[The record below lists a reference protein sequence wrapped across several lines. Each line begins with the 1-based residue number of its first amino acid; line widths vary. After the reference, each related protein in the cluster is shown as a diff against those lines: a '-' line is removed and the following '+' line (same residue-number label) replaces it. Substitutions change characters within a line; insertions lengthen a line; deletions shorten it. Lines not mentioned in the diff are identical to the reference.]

1 MENLVFKRLVVAS
14 DTLKSGNQFEFKPR
28 FNLITANDNSVGKS
42 TLAKLLFW
50 ALGGDPVLDVTW
62 TGFDVRCLVDFSVG
76 NQTYQ
81 AGRYGNIM
89 FLRRPNGEWEKFP
102 KITGAYSDAF
112 AEIVGF
118 EALLPSRSDSTKLE
132 TPPPA
137 FYFLPFYVDQQRSWS
152 HAWNGFTNLEQ
163 YARWQKT
170 IIEYHTGYLRPEFF
184 TFEEKIAAQNLEKKT
199 AEGEVRKIETAI
211 DVVKTY
217 VPQSSKMVTL
227 SKGEF
232 DILAS
237 EVSDDIAKLQAKQED
252 LLGTIAEIQTE
263 RVYLQGQLDLAAIAS
278 SELDKDYTFSV
289 ECIEGESLLCPLCGT
304 VHDNSSPSRASILA
318 DKDEAERQVMQISG
332 KIERLNKE
340 LANSQKRLESTRA
353 EIDEINSKYKSLEPS
368 IMPENEEST
377 SEASFLDSIASR
389 AVQKH
394 VQRTMET
401 KTALIRSINSTNKN
415 LRTEQKKLLTKEQ
428 REDLNAAFK
437 NSLTSYLQE
446 LNAQGVNLAPV
457 ESPLDYKKIHGSGGA
472 AESTRGILAYYM
484 SVIRQAHKAEN
495 EAFPAI
501 VIDTPNQQEQADFN
515 YEKILQFLMD
525 AVPSNAQLILCAMN
539 RDEIKDYK
547 REAHVIELDEQKIL
561 KETNYTECRSLLNF
575 DGSITGPS
583 NNLPS

>member
-14 DTLKSGNQFEFKPR
+14 DTLKSGDQFEFKPR

-62 TGFDVRCLVDFSVG
+62 TGFDVRCLVNFSVG

-377 SEASFLDSIASR
+377 FEASFLDSIASR

-401 KTALIRSINSTNKN
+401 KTALIRSINSTNRN

-495 EAFPAI
+495 EAFSAI

-525 AVPSNAQLILCAMN
+525 TVPSNAQLILCAMN

-575 DGSITGPS
+575 DGLITEPS
-583 NNLPS
+583 NNMPS

>member
-50 ALGGDPVLDVTW
+50 TLGGDPVLDVTW

-152 HAWNGFTNLEQ
+152 YAWNGFTNLEQ
-163 YARWQKT
+163 YAKWQKT

-237 EVSDDIAKLQAKQED
+237 EVSDDIARLQAKQED
-252 LLGTIAEIQTE
+252 LLGTIAELQTE

-304 VHDNSSPSRASILA
+304 MHDNSSPSRASILA

-340 LANSQKRLESTRA
+340 LANSQKKLESTRT

-368 IMPENEEST
+368 SMPENQESA

-394 VQRTMET
+394 VQRTMEI
-401 KTALIRSINSTNKN
+401 KTALIRSINSTNRN
-415 LRTEQKKLLTKEQ
+415 LRAEQKKLLTKEQ

-437 NSLTSYLQE
+437 SSLTSYLQE

-495 EAFPAI
+495 EAFSAI

-515 YEKILQFLMD
+515 YEKILQFLTG

-575 DGSITGPS
+575 DGSITGTS

>member
-163 YARWQKT
+163 YAKWQKT

-217 VPQSSKMVTL
+217 VPQSRKMVTL

-252 LLGTIAEIQTE
+252 LLGTIAELQTE

-304 VHDNSSPSRASILA
+304 MHDNSSPSRASILA
-318 DKDEAERQVMQISG
+318 DKDEAERQVMQING

-340 LANSQKRLESTRA
+340 LANSQKRLESTRT

-368 IMPENEEST
+368 SMPENQENA

-394 VQRTMET
+394 VQRTMEA
-401 KTALIRSINSTNKN
+401 KTALIRSINSTNRS
-415 LRTEQKKLLTKEQ
+415 LRAEQKKLLTKEQ

-495 EAFPAI
+495 EAFSAI

-515 YEKILQFLMD
+515 YEKILQFLTG

>member
-163 YARWQKT
+163 YAKWQKT

-217 VPQSSKMVTL
+217 VPQSRKMVTL

-252 LLGTIAEIQTE
+252 LLGTIAELQTE

-304 VHDNSSPSRASILA
+304 MHDNSSPSRASILA
-318 DKDEAERQVMQISG
+318 DKDEAERQVMQING

-340 LANSQKRLESTRA
+340 LANSQKRLESTRT

-368 IMPENEEST
+368 SMPENQENA

-401 KTALIRSINSTNKN
+401 KTALIRSINSTNRSLKA
-415 LRTEQKKLLTKEQ
+415 EQKKLLTKEQ

-495 EAFPAI
+495 EAFSAI

-515 YEKILQFLMD
+515 YEKILQFLTG

>member
-377 SEASFLDSIASR
+377 FEASFLDSIASR

-394 VQRTMET
+394 VQ
-401 KTALIRSINSTNKN
+401 
-415 LRTEQKKLLTKEQ
+415 
-428 REDLNAAFK
+428 
-437 NSLTSYLQE
+437 
-446 LNAQGVNLAPV
+446 
-457 ESPLDYKKIHGSGGA
+457 
-472 AESTRGILAYYM
+472 
-484 SVIRQAHKAEN
+484 
-495 EAFPAI
+495 
-501 VIDTPNQQEQADFN
+501 
-515 YEKILQFLMD
+515 
-525 AVPSNAQLILCAMN
+525 
-539 RDEIKDYK
+539 
-547 REAHVIELDEQKIL
+547 
-561 KETNYTECRSLLNF
+561 
-575 DGSITGPS
+575 
-583 NNLPS
+583 

>member
-50 ALGGDPVLDVTW
+50 TLGGDPVLDVTW

-163 YARWQKT
+163 YAKWQKT

-237 EVSDDIAKLQAKQED
+237 EVSDDIARLQAKQED
-252 LLGTIAEIQTE
+252 LLGTIAELQTE

-304 VHDNSSPSRASILA
+304 MHDNSSPSRASILA

-340 LANSQKRLESTRA
+340 LANSQKKLESTRT

-368 IMPENEEST
+368 SMPENQESA

-394 VQRTMET
+394 VQRTMEI
-401 KTALIRSINSTNKN
+401 KTALIRSINSTNRN
-415 LRTEQKKLLTKEQ
+415 LRAEQKKLLTKEQ

-437 NSLTSYLQE
+437 SSLTSYLQE

-495 EAFPAI
+495 EAFSAI

-515 YEKILQFLMD
+515 YEKILQFLMGS
-525 AVPSNAQLILCAMN
+525 VPSNAQLILCAMN

-575 DGSITGPS
+575 DGSITGTS

>member
-1 MENLVFKRLVVAS
+1 MENLAFKRLVVAS

-50 ALGGDPVLDVTW
+50 ALGGDPVFDVTW
-62 TGFDVRCLVDFSVG
+62 AGFDVRCLVDFSVG
-76 NQTYQ
+76 NETYQ

-152 HAWNGFTNLEQ
+152 QAWNGFTNLEQ
-163 YARWQKT
+163 YAKWQKT

-184 TFEEKIAAQNLEKKT
+184 TFEEKIAAQNLEKKA
-199 AEGEVRKIETAI
+199 AEGEVKKIETAI

-227 SKGEF
+227 SKDEF
-232 DILAS
+232 DTLAS

-263 RVYLQGQLDLAAIAS
+263 RVYLQGQLDLATIAS

-289 ECIEGESLLCPLCGT
+289 ECVEGETLLCPLCGT
-304 VHDNSSPSRASILA
+304 VHDNSSPSRATILA
-318 DKDEAERQVMQISG
+318 DKDEADRQVIQING

-340 LANSQKRLESTRA
+340 LSNFQRNLESTRA
-353 EIDEINSKYKSLEPS
+353 EIDEINKKYKSLEPS
-368 IMPENEEST
+368 GTLENPEIATES
-377 SEASFLDSIASR
+377 SFLDSIASR

-401 KTALIRSINSTNKN
+401 KTALIRSIKSTNRN
-415 LRTEQKKLLTKEQ
+415 LKAEQKKLLTKEE
-428 REDLNAAFK
+428 REELNAAFK

-484 SVIRQAHKAEN
+484 SVIRQAHTAEN

-515 YEKILQFLMD
+515 YEKILQFLMG
-525 AVPSNAQLILCAMN
+525 AVPSNAQLILCAMD
-539 RDEIKDYK
+539 RDEIKSY
-547 REAHVIELDEQKIL
+547 RHAAHVIELNEQKIL
-561 KETNYTECRSLLNF
+561 KETNYIECRSLLNF
-575 DGSITGPS
+575 DGSIAEPS

>member
-1 MENLVFKRLVVAS
+1 
-14 DTLKSGNQFEFKPR
+14 
-28 FNLITANDNSVGKS
+28 
-42 TLAKLLFW
+42 
-50 ALGGDPVLDVTW
+50 
-62 TGFDVRCLVDFSVG
+62 
-76 NQTYQ
+76 
-81 AGRYGNIM
+81 
-89 FLRRPNGEWEKFP
+89 
-102 KITGAYSDAF
+102 
-112 AEIVGF
+112 
-118 EALLPSRSDSTKLE
+118 
-132 TPPPA
+132 
-137 FYFLPFYVDQQRSWS
+137 
-152 HAWNGFTNLEQ
+152 
-163 YARWQKT
+163 
-170 IIEYHTGYLRPEFF
+170 
-184 TFEEKIAAQNLEKKT
+184 
-199 AEGEVRKIETAI
+199 
-211 DVVKTY
+211 
-217 VPQSSKMVTL
+217 MVTL

-252 LLGTIAEIQTE
+252 LLGTIAELQTE

-304 VHDNSSPSRASILA
+304 MHDNSSPSRASILA
-318 DKDEAERQVMQISG
+318 DKDEAERQVMQING

-340 LANSQKRLESTRA
+340 LANSQKRLESTRT

-368 IMPENEEST
+368 SMPENQENA

-401 KTALIRSINSTNKN
+401 KTALIRSINSTNRS
-415 LRTEQKKLLTKEQ
+415 LRAEQKKLLTKEQ

-495 EAFPAI
+495 EAFSAI

-515 YEKILQFLMD
+515 YEKILQFLTG